1 MSLKDLESLGAF
13 VSDALV
19 KKEIHFKLD
28 DDTEHTAVVHVKRL
42 SMGEYEKLFVGKQA
56 DVMEYGTS
64 ARIIA
69 EAVRLGE
76 DGKEHIP
83 VGKAFRLHKGI
94 ATAIID
100 AFNEVNRG
108 KKA

>member
-1 MSLKDLESLGAF
+1 MQLQELESLGAF

-19 KKEIHFKLD
+19 KREIKFKLD
-28 DDTEHTAVVHVKRL
+28 GDEELSATIYVKRL

-56 DVMEYGTS
+56 DEQYGTS
-64 ARIIA
+64 ARIIS

-76 DGKEHIP
+76 DGKEVIP
-83 VGKAFRLHKGI
+83 VAKAFRLHKGI